1 MSEDKKSF
9 TVKDRRHFTSDG
21 AAREA
26 DAPAETAA
34 PSPTPVPGAE
44 GASPTV
50 PPAQAAP
57 ASSDEAEPAQVE
69 GSRFPSDFMGLL
81 VTLGTQGS
89 MLLAGVVPGQ
99 ERPGPP
105 DLDGARDVISLLE
118 SLQAKSEGHRTAD
131 EDRLLGGIL
140 YELRMAYV
148 ALRKDARA

>member
-1 MSEDKKSF
+1 MSEDKKPF

-26 DAPAETAA
+26 DAPEEPVA
-34 PSPTPVPGAE
+34 PTQATTPRAPEPEPASALAGDEGDAGPAE
-44 GASPTV
+44 GH
-50 PPAQAAP
+50 
-57 ASSDEAEPAQVE
+57 E
-69 GSRFPSDFMGLL
+69 GGRFPSDFLSLL
-81 VTLGTQGS
+81 MTLGTQGS
-89 MLLAGVVPGQ
+89 MLLAGVVPGEQ
-99 ERPGPP
+99 RAGPP

-118 SLQAKSEGHRTAD
+118 SLQSKTEGHRTPE